1 MHYSRDIHTQVEAS
15 SISRK
20 SRHRGRSP
28 EDDDNLS
35 FDLSFQRVRAKFSG
49 DQTRRVVETFPP
61 PHTHTH
67 TRASHGGI
75 GVG

>member
-1 MHYSRDIHTQVEAS
+1 MRYSREIHTQVEAG

-49 DQTRRVVETFPP
+49 DQTRRLGDLPP
-61 PHTHTH
+61 PPTH
-67 TRASHGGI
+67 TRASNGGI
-75 GVG
+75 GVR